1 MARGPPK
8 PGARP
13 KSRTNV
19 FKHLKPALIYGGSMG
34 SDRPTSSRGNRYD
47 ILSNQDDMDT
57 LQETIDVEEER
68 PPKPPPIVADS
79 NIPLR
84 EIQHLLGTDCLYK
97 RTSVG
102 TKIFPQN
109 FEKYEFCKKTLKDS
123 QIEFH
128 SYNSKENRLFTVF
141 LHGLPKINTKDI
153 TDELVSYNLTPASV
167 TEVNTRYS
175 SANDAVFKVQFVRKN
190 FTPSYLQNVQT
201 INNVMIT
208 WRKQKPKSN
217 NKPTQCWNCL
227 MYGHGGEHCNRRPA
241 CMMCANQHHT
251 NDCPFN
257 KNDKKPAVFT
267 CFNCKK
273 FGRDRTDHSANDLNC
288 PLRAHYLEVREKAT
302 TKQTRR
308 VPSVRR
314 NSRAPAPFP
323 QQCNANNNVTNIHQH
338 HSEDPRSYASQL
350 KNNSRSDLFTIDELF
365 NIFTSALDDLGKC
378 TSKVQQ
384 MYVVMS
390 MVKQAYDIK

>member
-1 MARGPPK
+1 MERGPPK
-8 PGARP
+8 PVARP

-34 SDRPTSSRGNRYD
+34 SDRPTSFRGNRYD

-57 LQETIDVEEER
+57 LQETIDFEEER

-128 SYNSKENRLFTVF
+128 SYNSKENRRLTVF

-153 TDELVSYNLTPASV
+153 TDELVSYNLTPESV

-175 SANDAVFKVQFVRKN
+175 SANDAVF
-190 FTPSYLQNVQT
+190 
-201 INNVMIT
+201 
-208 WRKQKPKSN
+208 
-217 NKPTQCWNCL
+217 
-227 MYGHGGEHCNRRPA
+227 
-241 CMMCANQHHT
+241 
-251 NDCPFN
+251 
-257 KNDKKPAVFT
+257 
-267 CFNCKK
+267 
-273 FGRDRTDHSANDLNC
+273 
-288 PLRAHYLEVREKAT
+288 
-302 TKQTRR
+302 
-308 VPSVRR
+308 
-314 NSRAPAPFP
+314 
-323 QQCNANNNVTNIHQH
+323 
-338 HSEDPRSYASQL
+338 
-350 KNNSRSDLFTIDELF
+350 
-365 NIFTSALDDLGKC
+365 
-378 TSKVQQ
+378 
-384 MYVVMS
+384 
-390 MVKQAYDIK
+390 